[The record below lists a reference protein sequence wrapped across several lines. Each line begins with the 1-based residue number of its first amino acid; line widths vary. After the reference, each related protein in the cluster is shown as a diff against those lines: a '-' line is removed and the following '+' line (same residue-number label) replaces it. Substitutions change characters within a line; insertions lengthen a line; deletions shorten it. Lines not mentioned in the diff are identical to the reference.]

1 MIVWIAITKL
11 LIKQGSDHEDAEK
24 ATDYLAMHVYKND
37 TPNSKITSAGNP
49 LVKSTYTNEQ
59 CIMLYVKDLKA
70 EVYIGTGKLL
80 NLVLDQTKRKKSLYF
95 KVEIFSSVNFSAS
108 RVGKKYLHK

>member
-1 MIVWIAITKL
+1 VWIAITKL
-11 LIKQGSDHEDAEK
+11 LIKQGNDHEDAEK
-24 ATDYLAMHVYKND
+24 ATDYIAMHVYKND
-37 TPNSKITSAGNP
+37 TPNSKITSASNP

-59 CIMLYVKDLKA
+59 SVMLYVKDLNPA
-70 EVYIGTGKLL
+70 EYIGTGKLL

-108 RVGKKYLHK
+108 RIGKKYLYK